1 MVLAALAMVAGCA
14 PTITGPV
21 QPAGPALER
30 DPALPQLDAEQ
41 SAALLVQ
48 LVAQFN
54 SQPRVALA
62 PSSAGRQL
70 IAQLAALDPTLL
82 NRDQR
87 SQLILLTFSVG
98 LSQQRLAGAM
108 ALRQHPN
115 WWQWRGELGGAD
127 QRRLDTLE
135 ADYLIAIGNTADG
148 LALLLESVE
157 DGGRDGANRV
167 WALLTSQPSQ
177 SLSALARDAA
187 LAVRQLANLALQ
199 LRASEGDYPAQLGQ
213 LEHWLADYPRQPLA
227 RSRPDYFIAL
237 AEQRAARAPIAVVLG
252 SDDESLAASTALSD
266 GLLTRYYQLAARQP
280 LPPLQFYRVGADSSY
295 RDLYRQLRSAGVGRV
310 IGPLRRSQLDRLASE
325 LFAAPA
331 AQPASSLAVDG
342 DSPVAARPAAIA
354 FNNLLPTLALN
365 ELSDPAALPASA
377 AALLG
382 QLPLAVE
389 HELEQLLERAL
400 ARSAERILVLAP
412 GAGWGARGARWLQQR
427 WLQSGGE
434 ISISYYSGSERDY
447 TPLLQAP
454 LALDASRQR
463 SRDIERLTGLDLDSR
478 PRRRQDIDLIILL
491 AQPEQGRQIRPALD
505 FNFAADLPVL
515 ATSHIYP
522 GDDRYNRDLAGI
534 EFPASPWQLEPSGEM
549 NSDEQLSATVS
560 RQLNAL
566 GGDAL
571 VAALR
576 EAQLGRVDAPLYGSS
591 GVLLANGGNYRRLGL
606 WQQITERGTVAI
618 AAADRDQQAAR
629 NRLSGGSYQ

>member
-1 MVLAALAMVAGCA
+1 MVLAALALIGGCT
-14 PTITGPV
+14 PTVTVPA
-21 QPAGPALER
+21 QPAGAALER
-30 DPALPQLDAEQ
+30 DPALPLLDAEQ
-41 SAALLVQ
+41 SAALLTQ

-54 SQPRVALA
+54 SQPNAVLT

-70 IAQLAALDPTLL
+70 VAQLAALDPALL
-82 NRDQR
+82 TRNQR

-98 LSQQRLAGAM
+98 LSQHRFDGAS
-108 ALRQHPN
+108 ALRQHPD
-115 WWQWRGELGGAD
+115 WWQWRGELRGAN

-135 ADYLIAIGNTADG
+135 ADYLIAIGNFADG
-148 LALLLESVE
+148 LALLLEGVE
-157 DGGRDGANRV
+157 DGGRDAANRV
-167 WALLTSQPSQ
+167 WALLTSQPNQ
-177 SLSALARDAA
+177 SLTALGSDAA
-187 LAVRQLANLALQ
+187 LEVRQLAKLALQ
-199 LRASEGDYPAQLGQ
+199 LRTSEGDYPAQLGQ
-213 LEHWLADYPRQPLA
+213 LERWLAEYPRQPLA

-237 AEQRAARAPIAVVLG
+237 AEQRAALAPIAVVLG
-252 SDDESLAASTALSD
+252 SDDDSVAASAALSD
-266 GLLTRYYQLAARQP
+266 GLLARYYQLAAHQT

-310 IGPLRRSQLDRLASE
+310 IGPLRRSQLDRLATE
-325 LFAAPA
+325 LLLAPATQPTAAP
-331 AQPASSLAVDG
+331 AVDG
-342 DSPVAARPAAIA
+342 DSSVSARPAAIA
-354 FNNLLPTLALN
+354 INNLLPTLALN
-365 ELSDPAALPASA
+365 ELPDQSALPASA
-377 AALLG
+377 AEQFS

-389 HELEQLLERAL
+389 HELAQLLERAL
-400 ARSAERILVLAP
+400 ARSANRILVLAP
-412 GAGWGARGARWLQQR
+412 GAGWGARGAHWLQQR

-534 EFPASPWQLEPSGEM
+534 EFPASLWQLEASTEQT
-549 NSDEQLSATVS
+549 SDELLSATVS
-560 RQLNAL
+560 RQLTAL
-566 GGDAL
+566 GADAL
-571 VAALR
+571 IAALR

-591 GVLLANGGNYRRLGL
+591 GVLLASAGNYRRLGL
-606 WQQITERGTVAI
+606 WHQITERGTVAI
-618 AAADRDQQAAR
+618 SAAVRDQQAAR
-629 NRLSGGSYQ
+629 NRAGGGDYQ